1 MKFRQKTV
9 FKPEYRKGKC
19 NVWKT
24 KLAPTED
31 TDFNTGAKNSR
42 HKVFEVNMKS
52 VHASCYFQRTFQLLP
67 CVARERSRNG
77 GPIKTGTDGLN
88 FDQSKMLFP
97 VI

>member
-1 MKFRQKTV
+1 MKFRQKSV

-42 HKVFEVNMKS
+42 QKVFEVNMKS

-67 CVARERSRNG
+67 CA
-77 GPIKTGTDGLN
+77 DGLN
-88 FDQSKMLFP
+88 FDQSKMFIPGHIVVSVL
-97 VI
+97 VTAATI